1 MNSNLNADV
10 QVSNLKI
17 NSQVQTRLLLKISND
32 LQSIF
37 SFRKLQTKNK

>member
-17 NSQVQTRLLLKISND
+17 NSQVQTRLFLKIN
-32 LQSIF
+32 IYF
-37 SFRKLQTKNK
+37 